1 LRKSDLLICLGSRL
15 DVRQIGNNI
24 NQFEGNKFIYRVDVD
39 EFELN
44 GRVTAKK
51 NIQVNLKDFVFDWLN
66 NYTVSESNQWIDEI
80 YEHRINNPQQEEQE
94 EGLIWGPNDALL
106 QISKLCKEAEG
117 FIVDVGQHQMWAA
130 QSIEL
135 TDKQRFITS
144 GGLGAMGF
152 AMPSAIGA
160 CFAQKGNWIVIV
172 GDGCA
177 QLSIAEIQTIKEHNL
192 PIVIFVVN
200 NNQHGM
206 VAQFQETNLENRL
219 VLTREG
225 YSTPNFINLANA
237 FGIPS
242 FKASTAGELAE
253 IGENLKGIING
264 PMLIEI
270 TLSNIAKALPKNQW

>member
-1 LRKSDLLICLGSRL
+1 
-15 DVRQIGNNI
+15 
-24 NQFEGNKFIYRVDVD
+24 
-39 EFELN
+39 
-44 GRVTAKK
+44 
-51 NIQVNLKDFVFDWLN
+51 
-66 NYTVSESNQWIDEI
+66 
-80 YEHRINNPQQEEQE
+80 
-94 EGLIWGPNDALL
+94 
-106 QISKLCKEAEG
+106 
-117 FIVDVGQHQMWAA
+117 MWAA

-160 CFAQKGNWIVIV
+160 CFAKEGNWIVIA
-172 GDGCA
+172 GDGCT

-192 PIVIFVVN
+192 PIVIFVIN

-225 YSTPNFINLANA
+225 YSTPDFQNLANA
-237 FGIPS
+237 FGIAS
-242 FKASTAGELAE
+242 YKASTSTELTE
-253 IGENLKGIING
+253 ISNKLNRIIKG

-270 TLSNIAKALPKNQW
+270 TLSNNAKALPKNKW